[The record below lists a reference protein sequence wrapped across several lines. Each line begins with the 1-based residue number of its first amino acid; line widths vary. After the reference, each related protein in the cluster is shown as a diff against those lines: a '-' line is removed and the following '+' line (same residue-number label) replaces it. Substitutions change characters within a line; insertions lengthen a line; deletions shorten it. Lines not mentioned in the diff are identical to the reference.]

1 MLKLRSFLAGMGV
14 GAVASLLFAPKSGED
29 TREILSNKVEE
40 GKQYAKGR
48 AQEIR
53 NRANDT
59 VEQGIEAVGRRT
71 KAVTAAAHAAKDT
84 YTRELQTEASEQGK
98 SAGATG

>member
-14 GAVASLLFAPKSGED
+14 GAVAALLFAPKSGED

-53 NRANDT
+53 SLANDT
-59 VEQGIEAVGRRT
+59 VEQGKEILGRQK
-71 KAVTAAAHAAKDT
+71 KAVTAAAHAAQDT
-84 YTRELQTEASEQGK
+84 YTRESQTEASEQGK
-98 SAGATG
+98 PAGATG